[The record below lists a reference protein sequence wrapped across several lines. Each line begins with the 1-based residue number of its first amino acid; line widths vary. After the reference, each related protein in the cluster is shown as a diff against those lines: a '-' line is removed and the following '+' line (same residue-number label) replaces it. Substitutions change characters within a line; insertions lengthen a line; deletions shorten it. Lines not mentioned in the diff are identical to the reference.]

1 MQIFSYTAVQ
11 RSGVRTQGEIRA
23 ASKAEVFRI
32 LDRQGMQ
39 PLSVKAVGG
48 ESPSEAA
55 SNGSG
60 KSTPSAA
67 PKTSS
72 AKAPLRKGDQP
83 LKNPLSQSQ
92 LVTFTDE
99 LSDLLEAGLQL
110 EPALRIMEQR
120 KEFSQLKP
128 VIAELRNKVREGISF
143 SSALRTTSSSFDE
156 LYCNL
161 VTAGEVS
168 GTLHQIL
175 RRQATYLASVN
186 ELQNRV
192 IQSLLYPAFIT
203 AAGIGLVIFFTVFLV
218 PQLEKMLSQTGGS
231 LPLVTRIL
239 IDFSKLLT
247 TYWYVIVGAFVAFL
261 IVFFAHTSTPVGR
274 RWWDEAK
281 LKLPLFGMVLSTR
294 FYAQFAQTLATLVGN
309 GVPLLNALRL
319 VNSGNKNT
327 YLHECIK
334 KVTDAV
340 AEGGSFSRA
349 LLRFAKFPPVFIDM
363 VVVGEQTGDLA
374 ASLQKIAARY
384 DRELDRRI
392 ARMTALIQPAIVV
405 GLALF
410 VGLIAYSMISGI
422 FEISSGMRR

>member
-1 MQIFSYTAVQ
+1 MQTFSYTAVQ
-11 RSGVRTQGEIRA
+11 RSGVRTQGQLRA
-23 ASKAEVFRI
+23 ASKAEVFRH
-32 LDRQGMQ
+32 LERQGLQ
-39 PLSVKAVGG
+39 PLSVKPLEASETTESATNGAQRAGASMSRTKTAAAAAVK
-48 ESPSEAA
+48 
-55 SNGSG
+55 
-60 KSTPSAA
+60 KS
-67 PKTSS
+67 
-72 AKAPLRKGDQP
+72 DQA
-83 LKNPLSQSQ
+83 LKNPLTQAQ

-120 KEFSQLKP
+120 KEFGRLKP
-128 VIAELRNKVREGISF
+128 VISELRNKVREGISF
-143 SSALRTTSSSFDE
+143 SSALRTTSTSFDE

-161 VTAGEVS
+161 VMAGEVS
-168 GTLHQIL
+168 GSLHQIL
-175 RRQATYLASVN
+175 RRQAAYLASVN
-186 ELQNRV
+186 DLQNRV

-203 AAGIGLVIFFTVFLV
+203 SAGIALVIFFTVFLV

-231 LPLVTRIL
+231 LPLVTRLL

-247 TYWYVIVGAFVAFL
+247 TYWYIIIGAFVLFV
-261 IVFFAHTSTPVGR
+261 IVFFAYTSTAEGR

-281 LKLPLFGMVLSTR
+281 LKLPLFGTVLATR
-294 FYAQFAQTLATLVGN
+294 FYAQFAQTLSTLVGN

-319 VNSGNKNT
+319 VNSGNTNT
-327 YLHECIK
+327 YLHECLR
-334 KVTDAV
+334 KVTEAV

-349 LLRFAKFPPVFIDM
+349 LFRFAKFPPVFIDM

-374 ASLQKIAARY
+374 ASLQKIATRY

-405 GLALF
+405 CLAIF

-422 FEISSGMRR
+422 FEISSGLRR